1 MPVPRPP
8 GRPPTQHPYLDGP
21 HPRAYA
27 HRGWHLDELAG
38 LENTMAAFS
47 RAVDEGF
54 GYLELD
60 VHATA
65 DGVAVVHHDRVLDRT
80 TDAWGPL
87 AARTAAQ
94 LERVRVVGAHGREP
108 LPHLA
113 DVLAALP
120 HTRVTV
126 ELKSAAAIRP
136 VLDVLARLDAWHR
149 VCLAG
154 YHEPSLQAAR
164 RLARAQGAPLFTSMG
179 HTSVVGLRVRGWA
192 SRRPL
197 RGDEAG
203 GRPPQAPV
211 GYPAP
216 ISSPRPVRPP
226 GRTRPGARLGPPVRG
241 DLAQL
246 PHRFAGVT
254 VVDADVLR
262 VAHGSGRE
270 VHVWTVDDPA
280 VMAGLLDAGADG
292 ILTDRPDLLRDLL
305 RARAHQGL
313 RP

>member
-1 MPVPRPP
+1 M
-8 GRPPTQHPYLDGP
+8 
-21 HPRAYA
+21 
-27 HRGWHLDELAG
+27 
-38 LENTMAAFS
+38 
-47 RAVDEGF
+47 
-54 GYLELD
+54 
-60 VHATA
+60 
-65 DGVAVVHHDRVLDRT
+65 VHHDRVLDRT
-80 TDAWGPL
+80 TDTRGPL
-87 AARTAAQ
+87 AGRTAAQ
-94 LERVRVVGAHGREP
+94 LDRVRVVGAHRREP
-108 LPHLA
+108 VPHLV

-120 HTRVTV
+120 RTRVTV

-154 YHEPSLQAAR
+154 YHEPWLQAAR
-164 RLARAQGAPLFTSMG
+164 RLARAAGAPLFTSMG

-192 SRRPL
+192 SRRPYPT
-197 RGDEAG
+197 
-203 GRPPQAPV
+203 RPA
-211 GYPAP
+211 
-216 ISSPRPVRPP
+216 
-226 GRTRPGARLGPPVRG
+226 GRTRPGGRLGPPVRG

-246 PHRFAGVT
+246 PHRFAGFT

-262 VAHGSGRE
+262 VAHGTGRE

-305 RARAHQGL
+305 RLRAHEGF

>member
-8 GRPPTQHPYLDGP
+8 GRPPTLHPYLDGP

-80 TDAWGPL
+80 TDARGPL

-94 LERVRVVGAHGREP
+94 LDRVRVVGAHRREP

-120 HTRVTV
+120 QTRVTV

-164 RLARAQGAPLFTSMG
+164 RLARAEGAPLFTSMG
-179 HTSVVGLRVRGWA
+179 HTSVVGLRVRGWT
-192 SRRPL
+192 S
-197 RGDEAG
+197 
-203 GRPPQAPV
+203 
-211 GYPAP
+211 
-216 ISSPRPVRPP
+216 
-226 GRTRPGARLGPPVRG
+226 RPGARLGPPVRG

-305 RARAHQGL
+305 RARDHQGL

>member
-8 GRPPTQHPYLDGP
+8 GRPPTLHPYLDGP

-80 TDAWGPL
+80 TDARGPL

-94 LERVRVVGAHGREP
+94 LDRVRVVGAHRREP

-154 YHEPSLQAAR
+154 YHEPWLQAAR

-226 GRTRPGARLGPPVRG
+226 GRTRPEPGWVHPCAATSPSSPTASPVSRSSTPTCCGSPTAAGARCTCGPSTIRPSWRG
-241 DLAQL
+241 CS
-246 PHRFAGVT
+246 T
-254 VVDADVLR
+254 
-262 VAHGSGRE
+262 
-270 VHVWTVDDPA
+270 PA
-280 VMAGLLDAGADG
+280 STAS
-292 ILTDRPDLLRDLL
+292 
-305 RARAHQGL
+305 
-313 RP
+313 